1 MTHEFDQ
8 SLEPAD
14 LLQFQSGSAG
24 FKLDKKTSFKS
35 LGHCC
40 LKFLHAKGHKGAVV
54 REPVP
59 EAEL

>member
-24 FKLDKKTSFKS
+24 FKLDKKQVSSTWVTAASSF
-35 LGHCC
+35 CM
-40 LKFLHAKGHKGAVV
+40 
-54 REPVP
+54 
-59 EAEL
+59 